1 MNTDSGADRQEI
13 HTFEPAADGGIEVKA
28 FMEFRE
34 RGEISLKYAIPL
46 GLKALLTDVPFAILK
61 NWPGPIGMK
70 LREFYYRMRFAEMG
84 KNVIIGSG
92 VEVTQPKRIT
102 VSDYVFIDK
111 AVHLDAMA
119 GSIHIGRRVHIA
131 PYAFIHGVGAG
142 VHLGDYVGVG
152 AFARIYSH
160 SEAPIDGKRMS
171 GPMIPESMK
180 GMITAPVVVHKDG
193 LIGTGAV
200 VLPGVTVGE
209 GAVIAANSVVVAGT
223 QVRPWTIY
231 GGIPAKLLGLRKKVT
246 VPDI

>member
-1 MNTDSGADRQEI
+1 MTDPNASPPLFD
-13 HTFEPAADGGIEVKA
+13 PSKDNDLEVKA

-34 RGEISLKYAIPL
+34 HGEVPLRYAIPL
-46 GLKALLTDVPFAILK
+46 GLRALVTDIPFAALN

-70 LREFYYRMRFAEMG
+70 LRQWYYGFHFAQMG
-84 KNVIIGSG
+84 KNVLIGPG
-92 VEVTQPKRIT
+92 TEIVRPQRIT
-102 VSDYVFIDK
+102 VSDFAFIDR
-111 AVHLDAMA
+111 AVRLDAMG
-119 GSIHIGRRVHIA
+119 GSIHIGRRIHIA
-131 PYAFIHGVGAG
+131 PYAMVVGVGG
-142 VHLGDYVGVG
+142 GIFLGDYVGVG

-180 GMITAPVVVHKDG
+180 GMITAPVRIERDG

-209 GAVIAANSVVVAGT
+209 GAVVAANSLVLANTVI
-223 QVRPWTIY
+223 RPWTIY
-231 GGIPAKLLGLRKKVT
+231 GGVPAKLLGLRKKVT

>member
-1 MNTDSGADRQEI
+1 MKDALPPSQFDPTRERD
-13 HTFEPAADGGIEVKA
+13 IEVKA
-28 FMEFRE
+28 FLQFRE
-34 RGEISLKYAIPL
+34 TGEISLKYAIPL

-61 NWPGPIGMK
+61 NWPGPVGMK
-70 LREFYYRMRFAEMG
+70 LRQIYYGFKFGAMGRNVLIGPGAE
-84 KNVIIGSG
+84 IS
-92 VEVTQPKRIT
+92 QPKRIK
-102 VSDYVFIDK
+102 VSDYVFIDRG
-111 AVHLDAMA
+111 VQLDAMA
-119 GSIHIGRRVHIA
+119 GSIEIGRRIHIA
-131 PYAFIHGVGAG
+131 PYALIAGVGGG

-180 GMITAPVVVHKDG
+180 GMITAPVRVEKDG

-209 GAVIAANSVVVAGT
+209 GAVVAANSFVPAGT
-223 QVRPWTIY
+223 QLKPWTIY
-231 GGIPAKLLGLRKKVT
+231 GGVPAKLLGLRKRVT